1 MQDDVGIIP
10 RGAVY
15 FHGQLNGEMLRFH
28 SVFPVP
34 FNASRGSVRSRD
46 DVGIVPYILAGLRS
60 MCRYRKNTRLVS
72 DMKLPRL

>member
-1 MQDDVGIIP
+1 M
-10 RGAVY
+10 
-15 FHGQLNGEMLRFH
+15 HC
-28 SVFPVP
+28 
-34 FNASRGSVRSRD
+34 GSSARLRD